1 MSIITNKKSIVIL
14 IIAVMFIM
22 LGTPVFAAT
31 TVATSKYGTAKTEF
45 DVKKGDTIKIYIK
58 KNDYSGNIFWFSSNN
73 SYVSIVGGTNSYC
86 SFKGLKEGKT
96 ATITIKDANKNKL
109 TSFKIN
115 VISDSA
121 NASNATL
128 SSNTSARLT
137 RLFEGMRKVG
147 SLVSKIAEKMKEVDV
162 EETTQRISTVIQRT
176 SSLLSKILEGMRQ
189 EPEEPTKPNKPQQ
202 PEKEVDLKLNKTSVS
217 IDKNGTAQLSATYDG
232 KSVKPSYSSN
242 KTSVATVDSNGKIT
256 GKAAGTATITAQYN
270 GKKATC
276 TVTVKETQ
284 SISSSGSR
292 TFRFTWYSKE
302 ECRTS
307 STGSGKNEKNFG
319 IDPTLGCY
327 TYNGKVVLAAATN
340 ILQKNGG
347 YTRRDHVYY
356 FDYYDEVEFTYNGKK
371 YTGIILDSCG
381 VSMRPEYYYSGSKA
395 KTNVLDM
402 FFPTNAAA
410 QKSGINQ
417 KFLTVYY

>member
-14 IIAVMFIM
+14 IIVIMFIM

-45 DVKKGDTIKIYIK
+45 DVKQGDTIKIYIK

-115 VISDSA
+115 VISDS
-121 NASNATL
+121 SNVSNTTL
-128 SSNTSARLT
+128 SSNTSTRLT

-147 SLVSKIAEKMKEVDV
+147 SLVSKIAEKVKEIDI
-162 EETTQRISTVIQRT
+162 EETTQKVGTVIQKT
-176 SSLLSKILEGMRQ
+176 SSLLSRLLDKIREEDKSA
-189 EPEEPTKPNKPQQ
+189 EPNEPTE
-202 PEKEVDLKLNKTSVS
+202 PEKEIDLKLNKTSIS

-284 SISSSGSR
+284 SASSSDSR

-302 ECRTS
+302 ECGTS
-307 STGSGKNEKNFG
+307 STGSGKNDKNFG

-381 VSMRPEYYYSGSKA
+381 VSMRPEYYYSGTNA